1 MHGENFH
8 LVGHA
13 MSFNPISP
21 PAPPPPPGGYRT
33 GSSHVVNQSTSM
45 KETMNIDIEEGE
57 NIEANMAVKKRYWTH
72 EEEERLVIIY
82 QFCNLLFL
90 GHCLV

>member
-1 MHGENFH
+1 
-8 LVGHA
+8 
-13 MSFNPISP
+13 
-21 PAPPPPPGGYRT
+21 
-33 GSSHVVNQSTSM
+33 
-45 KETMNIDIEEGE
+45 MNIDIEEGE